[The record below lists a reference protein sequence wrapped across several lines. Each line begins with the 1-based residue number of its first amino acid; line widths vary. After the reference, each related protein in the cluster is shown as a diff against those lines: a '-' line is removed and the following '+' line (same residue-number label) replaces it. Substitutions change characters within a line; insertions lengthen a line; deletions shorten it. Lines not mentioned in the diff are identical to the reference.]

1 MNTKTYIAMRDMWA
15 RGLTVDEIADAVG
28 MTRHAAFAMMK
39 RDRAAFPRRR
49 HHIDWWRRRLA
60 EVERLPSRQAA
71 ARLGCSY
78 ETVWS
83 FEKFVKTPAS
93 NVIPSRRLCFSPI
106 DDASMTIALQPAPII
121 SRIAFWIS

>member
-49 HHIDWWRRRLA
+49 HHIDWWRARLK

-78 ETVWS
+78 ETVCRW
-83 FEKFVKTPAS
+83 
-93 NVIPSRRLCFSPI
+93 RRLI
-106 DDASMTIALQPAPII
+106 DGT
-121 SRIAFWIS
+121 R